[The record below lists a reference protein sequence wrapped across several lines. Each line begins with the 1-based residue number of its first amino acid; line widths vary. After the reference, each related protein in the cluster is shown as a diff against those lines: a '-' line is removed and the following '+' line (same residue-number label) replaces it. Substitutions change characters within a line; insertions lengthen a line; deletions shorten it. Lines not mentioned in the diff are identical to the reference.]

1 MPVHEDLP
9 KRCWGTLLLHRAAAA
24 LRLCRPINITLILPG
39 HPVIA
44 QRLTLRTTK
53 NVLDGV
59 ILELVAR
66 EAPMRLVTP
75 INHGN
80 VRLDVPLQQP
90 GQEFS
95 AADTEPLFH
104 L

>member
-1 MPVHEDLP
+1 
-9 KRCWGTLLLHRAAAA
+9 
-24 LRLCRPINITLILPG
+24 LRLCRPINVTLVLPG

-44 QRLTLRTTK
+44 QRLTPRTTK

-66 EAPMRLVTP
+66 EASMRLVTP
-75 INHGN
+75 INHRN
-80 VRLDVPLQQP
+80 VRLDVPLPQP

-95 AADTEPLFH
+95 AAVGLIRSEALGADTEPLFYLCEH
-104 L
+104 PAGG